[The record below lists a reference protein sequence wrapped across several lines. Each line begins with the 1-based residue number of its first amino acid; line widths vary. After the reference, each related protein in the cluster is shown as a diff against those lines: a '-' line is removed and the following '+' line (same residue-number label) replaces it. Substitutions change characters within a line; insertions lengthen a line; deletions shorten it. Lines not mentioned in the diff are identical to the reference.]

1 MTSNKNIMVATINC
15 RKTIFFICWG
25 KPPSFAVN
33 KSKFIVSLK
42 TFLTKTLN
50 FEWKLRTSQGFMIDL
65 ILVYLTEY
73 LIHLNCDI

>member
-1 MTSNKNIMVATINC
+1 MVDTINC

-33 KSKFIVSLK
+33 KSKLIVSLK

-65 ILVYLTEY
+65 ILVYLRGY
-73 LIHLNCDI
+73 LIHLNYDI